1 MQAKATHA
9 VVHRQRAL
17 GQQQLRL
24 LAGDVRVRL
33 LLQRQRRKLLQP
45 PRRGDCTRG
54 NLCTARVKQRFWVS
68 AFAVRTAT
76 LEGLKPREDLPALH
90 GSATLGTSSS

>member
-1 MQAKATHA
+1 MQARATHA

-33 LLQRQRRKLLQP
+33 LLQRQRRELLQP
-45 PRRGDCTRG
+45 PRC
-54 NLCTARVKQRFWVS
+54 VWQ
-68 AFAVRTAT
+68 VRQLMLGRCEA
-76 LEGLKPREDLPALH
+76 ALFVF
-90 GSATLGTSSS
+90 L